1 MRIVEDVG
9 APLAVTA
16 VDILTLEMAP
26 DWNEYASYILT
37 GVGYLGGFFMPGKWS
52 PFLTQLGATSLPLT
66 ARHIY
71 ERVKGATPTTRRV
84 GSNTASR
91 MALRVNGQ
99 SSIRRQYQPEFETA
113 GAHMF

>member
-26 DWNEYASYILT
+26 DWNEYSSYILT

-52 PFLTQLGATSLPLT
+52 AFLTQLGATSLPLT

-71 ERVKGATPTTRRV
+71 ERVKAGTPTARRAT
-84 GSNTASR
+84 SSR
-91 MALRVNGQ
+91 MALQPLSRAAGSPV
-99 SSIRRQYQPEFETA
+99 SRSYQPEFGPVA
-113 GAHMF
+113 PHAF